1 MDLVHV
7 LEIGTFE
14 FLSICVPATL
24 CAFMPDHK
32 HLNCCFRTLSKSDK
46 CLPLL
51 PPASPPIIQ
60 YDRVQTHGLSVY
72 LSSEATKSSIHV
84 FIKCYAIYKA
94 YDITKVVL

>member
-7 LEIGTFE
+7 LEIRTFE
-14 FLSICVPATL
+14 FRSICVPATL

-32 HLNCCFRTLSKSDK
+32 HLDCCFRPLSKSDN
-46 CLPLL
+46 CSQ
-51 PPASPPIIQ
+51 PPPPPIIQ

-94 YDITKVVL
+94 YDITRVVL